1 MPYAFSYL
9 FKHFGLQLEE
19 SRMQK
24 GPKMKKDSPR
34 IKKYLVVKEYNRST
48 LISDPV
54 IFEFQTV

>member
-1 MPYAFSYL
+1 MTFMVLVFFVNALCFFL

-34 IKKYLVVKEYNRST
+34 IKNIWL
-48 LISDPV
+48 
-54 IFEFQTV
+54 